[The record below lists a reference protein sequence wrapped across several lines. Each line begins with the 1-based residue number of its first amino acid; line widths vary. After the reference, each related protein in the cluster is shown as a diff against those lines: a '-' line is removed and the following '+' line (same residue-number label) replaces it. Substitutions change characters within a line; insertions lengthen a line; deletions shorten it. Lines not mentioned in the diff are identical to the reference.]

1 MIYIL
6 KNKMGKFYIRHNN
19 KVVNKNC
26 PFDKVELKKEHF
38 ESDNRFVCTVGD
50 ISDIYD
56 GYDKFRFN
64 TLNIDGGVQEKLWF
78 DKD

>member
-1 MIYIL
+1 
-6 KNKMGKFYIRHNN
+6 MGKFYIRHNN

-26 PFDKVELKKEHF
+26 PFDKVYLNKEHF
-38 ESDNRFVCTVGD
+38 EYDKRLVCTVGD

-64 TLNIDGGVQEKLWF
+64 TLNIDGGEQERLWF